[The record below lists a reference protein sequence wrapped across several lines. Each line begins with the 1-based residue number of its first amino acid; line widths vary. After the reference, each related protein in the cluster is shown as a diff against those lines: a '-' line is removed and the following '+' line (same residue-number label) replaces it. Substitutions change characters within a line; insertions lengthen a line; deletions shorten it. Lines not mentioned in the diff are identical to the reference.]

1 MAARVVIALSSQRP
15 SSNNDQDHDHHHS
28 HDSNVRIAFT
38 CWEISYVVLF
48 FLQRSILQELGWPR
62 IHQQSLCGVFSLK
75 LVALLPNELPP
86 LFIRDQPDSLMILQ
100 GTDDESHQHSHSVGD
115 HAHSDPDDRED
126 HDGHSHDHSHHG
138 HGHGHSHSHTNLN
151 AVQKLIQRVSKAV
164 GIAAI
169 ADAWR
174 ENLTVVCVSSV
185 LLLLG
190 ALAPFLFPNLAATS
204 SLQTLLVVPALPLTG
219 V

>member
-1 MAARVVIALSSQRP
+1 MLSRSFCNRVSCKVWDGQSL
-15 SSNNDQDHDHHHS
+15 
-28 HDSNVRIAFT
+28 
-38 CWEISYVVLF
+38 
-48 FLQRSILQELGWPR
+48 R
-62 IHQQSLCGVFSLK
+62 IHQQSLCGVLLK
-75 LVALLPNELPP
+75 LVALFPYELPP
-86 LFIRDQPDSLMILQ
+86 VFTHDQPDLHMMLQ
-100 GTDDESHQHSHSVGD
+100 GTDDESHQHSHAAGD
-115 HAHSDPDDRED
+115 QAHSHGHDE

-151 AVQKLIQRVSKAV
+151 AVQKLIQRVSKVV

-190 ALAPFLFPNLAATS
+190 ALAPLLFPNPATS
-204 SLQTLLVVPALPLTG
+204 SLQSLLVIAALPLTG
-219 V
+219 VYSSHQNSLSF

>member
-1 MAARVVIALSSQRP
+1 M
-15 SSNNDQDHDHHHS
+15 
-28 HDSNVRIAFT
+28 
-38 CWEISYVVLF
+38 
-48 FLQRSILQELGWPR
+48 
-62 IHQQSLCGVFSLK
+62 K
-75 LVALLPNELPP
+75 LVALFPNDLPP
-86 LFIRDQPDSLMILQ
+86 LFTHDKPDLLMMLQ
-100 GTDDESHQHSHSVGD
+100 GTDDESHQHSHAAGD
-115 HAHSDPDDRED
+115 HAHSHGHDE

-151 AVQKLIQRVSKAV
+151 AVQKLIQRVSKVV

-190 ALAPFLFPNLAATS
+190 ALAPLLFPNSATTS
-204 SLQTLLVVPALPLTG
+204 SLQSLLVIAALPLTG
-219 V
+219 VYSSHQNSLFFLNGNHSRKYIECAVNFWVMLAKLFEFSYTSTRLICRIDTNIFNCQKY